1 MPLKHANM
9 SVSWTAARSPL
20 NTWQPDQVY
29 ADLQQAC
36 HLNMHTWAWAE
47 QLHAPRWIPDS
58 QIKCIYAG
66 FDQKCQNEREQNSC
80 ALLALTARSRPW
92 QPDRVC
98 AGFEQTCHL
107 NMPTWM
113 WAEQLHRPC
122 PDSQITCVRVSS
134 KHANTWAWAVTA
146 APSCWIADSQ
156 ITSMQFSNK
165 HAT

>member
-1 MPLKHANM
+1 M
-9 SVSWTAARSPL
+9 SVSWTAALSPAEYLTARSSLCRFATSMSLKHAHMGVSRTAARSPL
-20 NTWQPDQVY
+20 NTWQPDQ
-29 ADLQQAC
+29 
-36 HLNMHTWAWAE
+36 MH
-47 QLHAPRWIPDS
+47 
-58 QIKCIYAG
+58 YAG

-134 KHANTWAWAVTA
+134 KPANTWAWAVTA